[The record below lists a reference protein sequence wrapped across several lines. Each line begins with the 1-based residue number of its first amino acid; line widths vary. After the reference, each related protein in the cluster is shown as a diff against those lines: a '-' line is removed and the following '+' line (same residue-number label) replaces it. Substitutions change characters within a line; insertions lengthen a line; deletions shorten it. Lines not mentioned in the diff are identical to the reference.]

1 MEFLSPELAKGR
13 GPEYEKLMENPDV
26 VHNIH
31 RDWLRRVDRGEAT
44 LNEDPFR
51 LSAEQID
58 LRDKIQYYRRRE
70 DVDDEGEE
78 DTPEVSLWDEEE
90 GT

>member
-13 GPEYEKLMENPDV
+13 GQEYEKLMENPDV

-58 LRDKIQYYRRRE
+58 LRERMKFYRKE
-70 DVDDEGEE
+70 DGDDD
-78 DTPEVSLWDEEE
+78 DTPEARLWNENE
-90 GT
+90 GQ